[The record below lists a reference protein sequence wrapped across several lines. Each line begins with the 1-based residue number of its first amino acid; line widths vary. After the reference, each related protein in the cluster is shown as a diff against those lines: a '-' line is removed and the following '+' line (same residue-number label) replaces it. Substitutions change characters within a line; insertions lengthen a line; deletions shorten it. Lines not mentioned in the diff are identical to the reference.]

1 MRKIASFCKYLLVK
15 ESSSCGSPCLKG
27 VFKTGIVSSVAKS
40 DEIGKIAISHFLL
53 RSWGLTYWKNSL
65 QTLFNVIPVLKTPF
79 KHRELSLTRRYTE
92 KLTLFNKES
101 LHQLS
106 LMTKSHEISFKN
118 HVTIVITNQ
127 TPLNCQ
133 IL

>member
-1 MRKIASFCKYLLVK
+1 M
-15 ESSSCGSPCLKG
+15 G
-27 VFKTGIVSSVAKS
+27 
-40 DEIGKIAISHFLL
+40 
-53 RSWGLTYWKNSL
+53 
-65 QTLFNVIPVLKTPF
+65 TP
-79 KHRELSLTRRYTE
+79 HGELSLRSKITHLTFSPEIMGADILKKLSLATE
-92 KLTLFNKES
+92 KSLFLNFLTLFNKEL

>member
-1 MRKIASFCKYLLVK
+1 MGADILEK
-15 ESSSCGSPCLKG
+15 
-27 VFKTGIVSSVAKS
+27 
-40 DEIGKIAISHFLL
+40 
-53 RSWGLTYWKNSL
+53 
-65 QTLFNVIPVLKTPF
+65 
-79 KHRELSLTRRYTE
+79 LSLTAE
-92 KLTLFNKES
+92 KSLFLNFLTLFNKES

-133 IL
+133 IFENIRDFIKKYFHLNSSAVCNSSPKNQSQTQIRKFFTKKPFFLANLDWASKFGNLFLRKWKVWILANLE